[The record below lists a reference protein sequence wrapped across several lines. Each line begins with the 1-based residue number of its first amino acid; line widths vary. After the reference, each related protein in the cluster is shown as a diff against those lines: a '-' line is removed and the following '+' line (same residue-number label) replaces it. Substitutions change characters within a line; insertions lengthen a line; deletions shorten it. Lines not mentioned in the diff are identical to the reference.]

1 MKNANVAYIYI
12 YIYIYEI
19 HETKV
24 TFDVMDPIIY
34 YKFHLSYQQFLSIK

>member
-1 MKNANVAYIYI
+1 MKNANIAYI

-24 TFDVMDPIIY
+24 TFDVMDPITY
-34 YKFHLSYQQFLSIK
+34 YKFHLPYLQFLSIK

>member
-1 MKNANVAYIYI
+1 MKNANVA

-24 TFDVMDPIIY
+24 TFDVMDPITY
-34 YKFHLSYQQFLSIK
+34 YKFHLSY